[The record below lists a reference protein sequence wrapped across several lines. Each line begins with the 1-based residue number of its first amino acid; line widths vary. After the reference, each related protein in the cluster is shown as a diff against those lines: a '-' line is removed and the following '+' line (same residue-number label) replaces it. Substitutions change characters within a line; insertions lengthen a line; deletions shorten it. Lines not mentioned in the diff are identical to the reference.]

1 MEEELRTGRPAWSR
15 AFLVGGGAR
24 KRAKGEV
31 CDRDRAWEIERE
43 RKGSQREE
51 GSSEAT
57 ALADSSGARERV
69 QKRLG
74 LGGIRALGQ
83 KVKGWPCW
91 AGLKGR
97 LGREKERA
105 SLEG

>member
-1 MEEELRTGRPAWSR
+1 MGFSSPWCDACDAWWRREGKSEGR
-15 AFLVGGGAR
+15 GAR
-24 KRAKGEV
+24 QGSGV
-31 CDRDRAWEIERE
+31 GDRERE
-43 RKGSQREE
+43 REKDHDERR
-51 GSSEAT
+51 GSSKAA
-57 ALADSSGARERV
+57 ALADSRREGERV
-69 QKRLG
+69 QKCLG

-105 SLEG
+105 NLEG